1 VGARQSTP
9 RRDGGGVAASP
20 ARRVAF
26 AVLRRTFEDGAYADR
41 ALSAEAARA
50 GVSGRELALATRLA
64 YGAVQRRRT
73 LDHLAERLAGRPA
86 AKLDPPI
93 LAALRLGLLQ
103 LHFLDGIPARAAVHE
118 SVELAKAAAPR
129 GAGLVNAVLRRAAEV
144 GPPDLPDATPAEAAL
159 AHSVPDWL
167 AELWWEWLGAGEA
180 RALLGTVNDP
190 PEAALRVNAL
200 VPADLSG
207 VPAHPAGDP
216 PEALVLD
223 GPWDAWSSPEWKAGA
238 IFPQGRASMRVAR
251 TLAPEPGERVLDL
264 CSAPGGKTTHLAALM
279 EDRGEV
285 VAVERNRKRAA
296 RLREVAAR
304 LNATIVRVEEADAA
318 DFAAPAPFDRVL
330 LDPPC
335 SGLGTLQTRPDVRWR
350 TSPERI
356 AEAAGLQ
363 ARILECALAALKPG
377 GTLVYSVCT
386 LSPREEPPLP
396 WASAERLLPHR
407 TGTEGFFI
415 GRLEP

>member
-1 VGARQSTP
+1 VGARP
-9 RRDGGGVAASP
+9 RPAEGRAVAASP

-41 ALSAEAARA
+41 ALTAEADRA
-50 GVSGRELALATRLA
+50 GIAGRELALATRLA

-73 LDHLAERLAGRPA
+73 LDHVIERLAGRPV
-86 AKLDPPI
+86 AKLDAPV

-129 GAGLVNAVLRRAAEV
+129 GAGLVNAVLRRAGAE
-144 GPPDLPDATPAEAAL
+144 GPPDLPDGTAAEAAL

-167 AELWWEWLGAGEA
+167 AELWWDWLGPDEA
-180 RALLGTVNDP
+180 RELLRTVNDP
-190 PEAALRVNAL
+190 PEHAVRVNAL
-200 VPADLSG
+200 VDADVSA
-207 VPAHPAGDP
+207 VPGHPVADP

-223 GPWDAWSSPEWKAGA
+223 GPWDAWRSPEWEAGA
-238 IFPQGRASMRVAR
+238 VFPQGRGSMRVAR
-251 TLAPEPGERVLDL
+251 TLTPEPGERVLDL

-279 EDRGEV
+279 QNRGEV
-285 VAVERNRKRAA
+285 VAVEKNPKRAT

-304 LNATIVRVEEADAA
+304 MRATIVRVEEADAA
-318 DFAAPAPFDRVL
+318 AFSAGAPFDRVL

-350 TSPERI
+350 ASPERVE
-356 AEAAGLQ
+356 EAATLQ
-363 ARILECALAALKPG
+363 ARILERALAALKPDG
-377 GTLVYSVCT
+377 VLVYSVCT
-386 LSPREEPPLP
+386 LSPREEPELP
-396 WASAERLLPHR
+396 WTSAERLLPHR

-415 GRLEP
+415 GRLAR